1 MMDYRGQRRAY
12 RRYRHYGPLNG
23 IIWPLAIMLFFVT
36 HFWFWF
42 LLAIF
47 VPILLVNLL
56 RSFETNPQQQQA
68 YTQPTYQYQSREQ
81 PMYQQPYQQAAQPVY
96 QPYSQ
101 GYTPQQPSQPA
112 PIIQEREQPYQ
123 YQEQQQMQQQYED
136 PLTMYP
142 QE

>member
-1 MMDYRGQRRAY
+1 MMDYRGQRRAS

-23 IIWPLAIMLFFVT
+23 IIWPLAIILFFAT

-56 RSFETNPQQQQA
+56 RSFEMNPQQQQA
-68 YTQPTYQYQSREQ
+68 YTQPTYQYQPAEQ
-81 PMYQQPYQQAAQPVY
+81 PMYQQPYQQAEQPVY

-101 GYTPQQPSQPA
+101 GYTPQQPVSPPP

-123 YQEQQQMQQQYED
+123 YQEQQQYED

-142 QE
+142 QEQ